1 MEKTNLG
8 NKEELKQDM
17 NATLKGKSGVYLTI
31 STILFTLVIIASI
44 YLYITNLNLTKD
56 LEKAKS
62 DITGFQDQ
70 ITKLEDNS
78 EILAYNTVKSA
89 MPEIEKNILA
99 SQAYIYIDELKSISK
114 KYSLDFSGFS
124 YQEGKISTSAMASLT
139 KEKDA
144 VEKISRFIK
153 DYRDENKNM
162 FILNPVSN
170 ISGDYL
176 KRSFEISMQLSK

>member
-1 MEKTNLG
+1 
-8 NKEELKQDM
+8 
-17 NATLKGKSGVYLTI
+17 
-31 STILFTLVIIASI
+31 LVIIASI

-114 KYSLDFSGFS
+114 KYSLDFS
-124 YQEGKISTSAMASLT
+124 
-139 KEKDA
+139 
-144 VEKISRFIK
+144 
-153 DYRDENKNM
+153 
-162 FILNPVSN
+162 
-170 ISGDYL
+170 
-176 KRSFEISMQLSK
+176 